1 MEQISQLVCNP
12 KTMQL
17 VVDDTVR
24 NTEWDVRRE
33 STWVVSK
40 IPTGEKEEYNYFLV
54 ELNAT
59 LLSLSVVFLILPMQ
73 KSPAWLCLRQLEI
86 FESSPQETPLVLL
99 MSVMGL
105 IGLKHCK
112 NMKAMKSTHKVWELL
127 KHTLVLLMKMK
138 MTWYTVRRRWCFR
151 FYFRRCTRWLFSR
164 CIECW

>member
-54 ELNAT
+54 ELNAIESLCSVLDIADAKIT
-59 LLSLSVVFLILPMQ
+59 SMVVLEAIGIIWKQSSRDSIGLLI
-73 KSPAWLCLRQLEI
+73 
-86 FESSPQETPLVLL
+86 
-99 MSVMGL
+99 SVMGL

-112 NMKAMKSTHKVWELL
+112 NRKAMKSIHKVWELL
-127 KHTLVLLMKMK
+127 KHTLVLSMKMK
-138 MTWYTVRRRWCFR
+138 MTWYTVRRRQCFR

-164 CIECW
+164 CI

>member
-54 ELNAT
+54 KLNAIE
-59 LLSLSVVFLILPMQ
+59 SLCSVLDIADAKITSMVVLE
-73 KSPAWLCLRQLEI
+73 ALEI
-86 FESSPQETPLVLL
+86 FKSSHQETPLVLL

-127 KHTLVLLMKMK
+127 KHTLVLSMKMK
-138 MTWYTVRRRWCFR
+138 MTWYTVRRRQCFR

-164 CIECW
+164 CI